1 MTLGVT
7 LDKLIYTSGDAIKIY
22 INLSNDSQ
30 LKAKQL
36 IVELIQNSA
45 FRSKTQ
51 KDVSTSTYVEYFSQ

>member
-51 KDVSTSTYVEYFSQ
+51 KDVSTST